1 MHTHISVCIKGS
13 IPALERV
20 THWLHVIN
28 RTTAYLRSHPTLL
41 ISLLVP
47 LQAPFEGLPVQK
59 GAEEMKSALSLL
71 IGVLH
76 R

>member
-1 MHTHISVCIKGS
+1 MCIKGS
-13 IPALERV
+13 IPALECV

-28 RTTAYLRSHPTLL
+28 RTTGCLRSRPTLL

-47 LQAPFEGLPVQK
+47 LQATFEGLPVQK